1 MSPDRGDGLAG
12 PGASPGPERRRLPR
26 FGGGRRVDV
35 LTLGIGLAAFGL
47 GTALGRDAGLLRAV
61 VTPPAIVR
69 ACFVGA
75 ALLAGLALLAAGV
88 GRIDAGRDRGADGP
102 ADLIRGVR
110 LAFLALAALAAAG
123 GWLVASALP
132 IVVALVIAAVD
143 VVETTFVLIL
153 VGTRRVAGK

>member
-1 MSPDRGDGLAG
+1 MSGAAGAGLPNGESQPARGAAGVRRIDLVSLLVGL
-12 PGASPGPERRRLPR
+12 GA
-26 FGGGRRVDV
+26 F
-35 LTLGIGLAAFGL
+35 AL
-47 GTALGRDAGLLRAV
+47 GTALGRDAGLLQAV

-75 ALLAGLALLAAGV
+75 AVLVGLAAFAAGV
-88 GRIDAGRDRGADGP
+88 GRIDAARDPGVEGP
-102 ADLIRGVR
+102 VHLIRGVR
-110 LAFLALAALAAAG
+110 LVFLGLAALAAAA
-123 GWLVASALP
+123 GWLVASPLP